1 MNKVALRN
9 ISIAG
14 SLFTLLLAMPGTG
27 NAQVPVDDAGQS
39 IALASEEIPLLSA
52 AELAELVGPIAL
64 YPDDL
69 LAIVLPA
76 TTYPLQLVQAERFL
90 EDLKLDSSLKPDE
103 DWDDSVVALINYP
116 EVVELLTDE
125 LDQTWRLGEAVV
137 AQQADVIAAIET
149 FRDRAYAAGNLQSD
163 TRQTVSKNDGVI
175 EITPVAEDVIYV
187 PYYEPE
193 RVVVYQSRPAYYYYP
208 RPYPVYYYPY
218 PYGYAFN
225 SGFFWGVTTAFT
237 VGWYTDSLHVYH
249 PSYYGHPYYGHSY
262 YYRHY
267 WYRHPD
273 IHVHNNYYYG
283 GHSSHHGHRWQPHGG
298 STVSHHDQRVT
309 RSRQYPGT
317 ATRSSNS
324 GPTATRQ
331 SLSRQS
337 TSRQSVSR
345 QSVSR
350 QSVSR
355 QSATRQTAPR
365 PSASRQSE
373 TSRSEIRFRER
384 DAIKTAHARPTP
396 SSRTLSSVQTN
407 KVPSRAPDIR
417 FRERSG
423 QTQARSSESQASRP
437 SPERSTSSPPS
448 RQDRSN
454 LSQASRPSQGRA
466 YASQPSRP
474 SQERSYASQPSRS
487 SQDRSHSSQPS
498 RSNHQPTY
506 SSRPQRSSTERS
518 GSGKVAS
525 ASRSKGDNSSARDRH

>member
-337 TSRQSVSR
+337 TSRQF
-345 QSVSR
+345 VSR